1 MDSSSLPYSTS
12 KKNQPV
18 RIRLGDGL
26 AADEPLTIVQQFD
39 NIVAEFGDKPALHQ
53 KVLTKVSN
61 EMLCNPLRHA
71 NHAVYDCAWE

>member
-12 KKNQPV
+12 KKDQPV

-53 KVLTKVSN
+53 KMLAKVSN
-61 EMLCNPLRHA
+61 ELQYDLLKHA
-71 NHAVYDCAWE
+71 NDAV